1 MILFTIV
8 FSKILAILLVLAS
21 IALTIAGTALSS
33 RSNKQ
38 TTNNLYVWAFVSFLL
53 AMVWAF
59 AGKGIEDIENR
70 KLTTTTQTT
79 IQHR

>member
-1 MILFTIV
+1 MLFVIV
-8 FSKILAILLVLAS
+8 FSKILSILLVLAS
-21 IALTIAGTALSS
+21 IALAFAGTALSN
-33 RSNKQ
+33 RSSKG

-70 KLTTTTQTT
+70 QATTTQRTV
-79 IQHR
+79 QHR